1 MKKKF
6 VNESHLEG
14 YLYEHD
20 LTVKESGKNSK
31 VPGTVFI
38 SGTISI
44 ATDNAIT
51 NIVPIHFTYV
61 TATTSKGGNNA
72 TFKVLKDIIDGILKT
87 YMEDKDKAVKLR
99 VDSAL
104 NLNEFYTTKDG
115 KEELVSARRNEGGF
129 VHIADSLDEDENKR
143 NTFKCDFLI
152 HNARRVEADEEKNT
166 PEKMIIKGYAFDFR
180 NSILPMEFTVLNPAA
195 MDYFESLEA
204 SPSNPI
210 LTNFWGQQISET
222 VVKRIVEESA
232 FGSDYVREVKN
243 NRKDF
248 VITGALKVPYEFGD
262 ESVMTADELKE
273 LLAAREVYV
282 ADIKKRQEEYEAS
295 KKTQTPAAVAAAT
308 ASTGETFNF

>member
-20 LTVKESGKNSK
+20 LTVKESGKKSK

-72 TFKVLKDIIDGILKT
+72 TFKVLKDIIDGTLKT

-166 PEKMIIKGYAFDFR
+166 PEKMIIKGHAFDFR

-295 KKTQTPAAVAAAT
+295 KKT
-308 ASTGETFNF
+308 

>member
-72 TFKVLKDIIDGILKT
+72 TFKVLKDIIDGTLKT

-166 PEKMIIKGYAFDFR
+166 PEKMIIKGHAFDFR

-295 KKTQTPAAVAAAT
+295 KKTQTPAVVAAAT

>member
-72 TFKVLKDIIDGILKT
+72 TFKVLKDIIDGTLKT

-166 PEKMIIKGYAFDFR
+166 PEKMIIKGHAFDFR

-295 KKTQTPAAVAAAT
+295 KKTQTPAAVAADRK
-308 ASTGETFNF
+308 SVV

>member
-72 TFKVLKDIIDGILKT
+72 TFKVLKDIIDGTLKT

-166 PEKMIIKGYAFDFR
+166 PEKMIIKGHAFDFR

>member
-6 VNESHLEG
+6 INESHLEG

-20 LTVKESGKNSK
+20 LTVKESGKKSK

-72 TFKVLKDIIDGILKT
+72 TFKVLKDIIDGTLKT

-166 PEKMIIKGYAFDFR
+166 PEKMIIKGHAFDFR

-295 KKTQTPAAVAAAT
+295 KKT
-308 ASTGETFNF
+308 

>member
-72 TFKVLKDIIDGILKT
+72 TFKVLKDIIDGTLKT

-166 PEKMIIKGYAFDFR
+166 PEKMIIKGHAFDFR

-295 KKTQTPAAVAAAT
+295 KKT
-308 ASTGETFNF
+308 